1 MIKLPDVVTG
11 SREFRI
17 RAGRQEQ
24 GGIQASIG
32 GPSRWHAL
40 VLAMAMLAGCET
52 RAPKNSGGARIL
64 TDAEMIRITAGAA
77 VAVNQATA
85 HAVGTA
91 SQTAVSATTQTYSDS
106 NPSAGGPLLNYAA
119 SQATAS
125 ARSGDLAQAG
135 LSSQISVNGGNGGV
149 RIDTGASGDGTNRT
163 LVRTQT
169 YGISTSTADLVFGS
183 VSAVACCGTPATAQV
198 NAASEAGGQY
208 SRELRSVVTSDTP
221 EQIQRTIDIAIV
233 SSAFP
238 ILDPAQVLVMGGPAR
253 VSPKY

>member
-1 MIKLPDVVTG
+1 M
-11 SREFRI
+11 
-17 RAGRQEQ
+17 
-24 GGIQASIG
+24 G

-52 RAPKNSGGARIL
+52 RAPNNSGGARTL
-64 TDAEMIRITAGAA
+64 TDDEMIRITAGAA
-77 VAVNQATA
+77 VAVNQAAA
-85 HAVGTA
+85 HALGPA
-91 SQTAVSATTQTYSDS
+91 SQTAVSATTQTNSDS
-106 NPSAGGPLLNYAA
+106 NPSAGAALLNYAA

-135 LSSQISVNGGNGGV
+135 LSSQILVDGGNGGAQ
-149 RIDTGASGDGTNRT
+149 IDTSATGAASGDGTNRA

-183 VSAVACCGTPATAQV
+183 VSAVACCGSTATAQV

-208 SRELRSVVTSDTP
+208 SKELRSVVTSGTP
-221 EQIQRTIDIAIV
+221 EQVQRTIDIAVV
-233 SSAFP
+233 SSALP
-238 ILDPAQVLVMGGPAR
+238 ILDPAQVLVTGGTAR

>member
-1 MIKLPDVVTG
+1 MAGG
-11 SREFRI
+11 SGAR
-17 RAGRQEQ
+17 GNL
-24 GGIQASIG
+24 GDMG

-52 RAPKNSGGARIL
+52 RAPKGSGGARIL
-64 TDAEMIRITAGAA
+64 TDTEMIRITAGAA
-77 VAVNQATA
+77 VAVNQAAA

-91 SQTAVSATTQTYSDS
+91 SQTAVSATTQTYSDN

-135 LSSQISVNGGNGGV
+135 LSSQISVDGGNGGV
-149 RIDTGASGDGTNRT
+149 RIDTGATGAASGDGTNRA

-169 YGISTSTADLVFGS
+169 YGISISTADLVFGS
-183 VSAVACCGTPATAQV
+183 VSAVACCGSPATAQV

>member
-1 MIKLPDVVTG
+1 MGD
-11 SREFRI
+11 
-17 RAGRQEQ
+17 
-24 GGIQASIG
+24 
-32 GPSRWHAL
+32 PSRWHAL

-77 VAVNQATA
+77 VAVNQAVA
-85 HAVGTA
+85 HALGPA
-91 SQTAVSATTQTYSDS
+91 SQTAVLATTQTYSDK
-106 NPSAGGPLLNYAA
+106 NPSAGAPLLNYAA

-125 ARSGDLAQAG
+125 ARSGDLARAG
-135 LSSQISVNGGNGGV
+135 LSSQISVDGGNGGAQ
-149 RIDTGASGDGTNRT
+149 IDTGATAAASGDGTSSA

-169 YGISTSTADLVFGS
+169 YGISTSTTDLVFGS
-183 VSAVACCGTPATAQV
+183 VSGVACCGSTATAQV

-221 EQIQRTIDIAIV
+221 EQVQRTVDIAVV
-233 SSAFP
+233 SSALP
-238 ILDPAQVLVMGGPAR
+238 ILDPAQVLVTGGPAR

>member
-1 MIKLPDVVTG
+1 
-11 SREFRI
+11 
-17 RAGRQEQ
+17 
-24 GGIQASIG
+24 
-32 GPSRWHAL
+32 
-40 VLAMAMLAGCET
+40 
-52 RAPKNSGGARIL
+52 
-64 TDAEMIRITAGAA
+64 
-77 VAVNQATA
+77 
-85 HAVGTA
+85 
-91 SQTAVSATTQTYSDS
+91 
-106 NPSAGGPLLNYAA
+106 LLNYAA